1 MVYVYQSDVSSLARN
16 VKNDVAIIYL
26 KTPYELNDHIK
37 PACLPKTQPVHG
49 STCYA
54 SGWGNMIRNQDGK
67 AESPDNLMT
76 APLKILNK
84 TECYQEIVKETREI
98 KNETFEFMYNEL
110 GPGGICT
117 SNRPKSV
124 CQGDSGGPF
133 ICEENGKAVVHG
145 IASAMFDFGTS
156 ISSIS
161 SSEFFA
167 PSNLGH
173 NFSF

>member
-76 APLKILNK
+76 APLKILSKYVVFRQMAAK
-84 TECYQEIVKETREI
+84 T
-98 KNETFEFMYNEL
+98 
-110 GPGGICT
+110 
-117 SNRPKSV
+117 
-124 CQGDSGGPF
+124 
-133 ICEENGKAVVHG
+133 
-145 IASAMFDFGTS
+145 
-156 ISSIS
+156 
-161 SSEFFA
+161 
-167 PSNLGH
+167 
-173 NFSF
+173 FS